1 MRQLFWS
8 IAYRANFPADIVVT
22 SHRSAG
28 HGPKSAAG
36 GVDGTLLIDA
46 TRKHDMPPLALPA
59 ERDMTRVKEIW
70 EELQLPSLSPQSPWQ
85 GYTMGDWDGLRRQR
99 DRRRLGGQRRT
110 DLAAPQ
116 GRHEAG
122 DAGQK
127 YRRQI
132 GSGNRRL

>member
-1 MRQLFWS
+1 MEARTRQRFWS

-36 GVDGTLLIDA
+36 GADGTLLIDA

-70 EELQLPSLSPQSPWQ
+70 EELQLPSLFLQSPWH
-85 GYTMGDWDGLRRQR
+85 GYTMGD
-99 DRRRLGGQRRT
+99 
-110 DLAAPQ
+110 
-116 GRHEAG
+116 
-122 DAGQK
+122 
-127 YRRQI
+127 
-132 GSGNRRL
+132 